1 VLCEQATLVVTPG
14 RLYSKRNCK
23 YFTQQMC
30 CVSINISEGEACLQ
44 AGDWGFDISMELQQG
59 ERIKERKKEK
69 EK

>member
-1 VLCEQATLVVTPG
+1 
-14 RLYSKRNCK
+14 
-23 YFTQQMC
+23 MC